1 MDESNAKKIQE
12 KIEKHKKNQMSKEM
26 EEGNIDEEIK
36 RLEKTDKK
44 ISTYQR
50 FVDAFEKDLDIDPG
64 RLMGL
69 TDGIF
74 SIVMTLLIFG
84 MALPEEKIVNYTG
97 FIDFI
102 GSISS
107 VAGVVIVSFILLA
120 SFWLYHHEFM
130 KIKKIEYSLYMVEYV
145 LFSQHMLHTIYNIH
159 NRKLFTLL
167 LGKCDLRIEYTFSC
181 SVLLINVLLC
191 P

>member
-50 FVDAFEKDLDIDPG
+50 FLDAFEKDLDIDPG

-107 VAGVVIVSFILLA
+107 VAGVVIVSF
-120 SFWLYHHEFM
+120 
-130 KIKKIEYSLYMVEYV
+130 
-145 LFSQHMLHTIYNIH
+145 H